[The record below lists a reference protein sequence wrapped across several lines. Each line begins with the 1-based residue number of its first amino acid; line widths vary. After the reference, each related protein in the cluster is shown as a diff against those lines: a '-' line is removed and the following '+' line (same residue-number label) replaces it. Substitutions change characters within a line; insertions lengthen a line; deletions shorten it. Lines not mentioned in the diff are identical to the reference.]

1 MTVLPVPDAAVIVV
15 AAGSGTRLGA
25 AEPKAFV
32 GIDTHTV
39 LWHALLPVFAT
50 AHAAQVI
57 IVVPA
62 GLEGEA
68 NTEAMDAAAHVAA
81 RDGASN
87 RHELVTVVAG
97 GATRQASVAAGLR
110 ALWPSV
116 TTVLVHDAA
125 RSLTPA
131 ELFDRVIAEVERT
144 GSAVIP
150 GLPVVD
156 TVKRREADGA
166 VGETVDRDTLLAV
179 QTPQGFRRDA
189 LVAAY
194 ANAGAEF
201 TDDAALVAAA
211 GLPVR
216 ALDGDARA
224 FKITTPADLDRAQS
238 LLARA
243 EPAAAPANPAT
254 PASAPAMRV
263 GVGTDVHAYAA
274 PESTRT
280 LWLAGLSWPGARPL
294 EGHSDGDVVVHA
306 IVDALL
312 SLAGLSWCGA
322 CPLGGHTYGDEGV
335 HAFFDALL
343 SAADLGDIG
352 GLFGT
357 DDPAVEGAH
366 ADVFLGRTRERLA
379 AAGWVV
385 GNVSVQLQAN
395 RPKFS
400 ARRLEAQAGLS
411 ALLGAPVSVAATTTD
426 GLGFSGRGE
435 GIAAIATALIYQR

>member
-116 TTVLVHDAA
+116 TTG
-125 RSLTPA
+125 
-131 ELFDRVIAEVERT
+131 LFDRVIAEVERT

-280 LWLAGLSWPGARPL
+280 LWLAGLSWPGERPL

-306 IVDALL
+306 IV
-312 SLAGLSWCGA
+312 
-322 CPLGGHTYGDEGV
+322 
-335 HAFFDALL
+335 DALL

>member
-312 SLAGLSWCGA
+312 S
-322 CPLGGHTYGDEGV
+322 
-335 HAFFDALL
+335 
-343 SAADLGDIG
+343 AADLGDIG

>member
-15 AAGSGTRLGA
+15 AAGSGTRLGGA
-25 AEPKAFV
+25 APKAFV
-32 GIDTHTV
+32 GIDAHTV

-50 AHAAQVI
+50 ARPVQLI
-57 IVVPA
+57 IVVPE

-68 NTEAMDAAAHVAA
+68 NTEAMDAAASVAH
-81 RDGASN
+81 RDEASN
-87 RHELVTVVAG
+87 RYELVTVVAG
-97 GATRQASVAAGLR
+97 GATRQASVAAGLK
-110 ALWPSV
+110 ALWPDV
-116 TTVLVHDAA
+116 RTVLVHDAA

-131 ELFDRVIAEVERT
+131 ELFDRVIDEVERT

-156 TVKRREADGA
+156 TVKRREPDGA

-179 QTPQGFRRDA
+179 QTPQGFTRDA

-194 ANAGAEF
+194 ATADAEF

-216 ALDGDARA
+216 ALDGDAHA
-224 FKITTPADLDRAQS
+224 FKITTPADLDRARS
-238 LLARA
+238 LLRR
-243 EPAAAPANPAT
+243 AAPV
-254 PASAPAMRV
+254 APPTMRV
-263 GVGTDVHAYAA
+263 GIGTDVHAYAVG
-274 PESTRT
+274 ESTRT
-280 LWLAGLSWPGARPL
+280 LWLAGLSWPGERPL

-312 SLAGLSWCGA
+312 S
-322 CPLGGHTYGDEGV
+322 
-335 HAFFDALL
+335 
-343 SAADLGDIG
+343 AADLGDIG

-357 DDPAVEGAH
+357 DDRAVEGAH

-379 AAGWVV
+379 AAGWAV

-400 ARRLEAQAGLS
+400 ARRLDAQATLS
-411 ALLGAPVSVAATTTD
+411 ELLGAPVSVSATTTD

-435 GIAAIATALIYQR
+435 GIAAIATALIFRG

>member
-1 MTVLPVPDAAVIVV
+1 MRLELPAPQRALRDGGNVDAMTVLPVPDVAVIVV

-32 GIDTHTV
+32 GIDAHTV

-50 AHAAQVI
+50 TRPAQLV

-68 NTEAMDAAAHVAA
+68 NTEAMDAAAHVAR
-81 RDGASN
+81 RDAASN
-87 RHELVTVVAG
+87 RHDLVTVVAG
-97 GATRQASVAAGLR
+97 GATRQASVAAGLK
-110 ALWPSV
+110 ALWPDV
-116 TTVLVHDAA
+116 TIVLVHDAA
-125 RSLTPA
+125 RSLTPTV
-131 ELFDRVIAEVERT
+131 LFDRVIDEVERT

-156 TVKRREADGA
+156 TVKRREPGGA
-166 VGETVDRDTLLAV
+166 VGETVDRDALLAV

-194 ANAGAEF
+194 DAAGAEF

-238 LLARA
+238 LLGRA
-243 EPAAAPANPAT
+243 AQ
-254 PASAPAMRV
+254 ASASTSPFAMRV
-263 GVGTDVHAYAA
+263 GLGSDVHAYAVG
-274 PESTRT
+274 ESTRT
-280 LWLAGLSWPGARPL
+280 LWLAGLSWPGERPL

-312 SLAGLSWCGA
+312 SG
-322 CPLGGHTYGDEGV
+322 
-335 HAFFDALL
+335 
-343 SAADLGDIG
+343 ADLGDIG

-366 ADVFLGRTRERLA
+366 ADVFLGRTRERLD

-400 ARRLEAQAGLS
+400 ARRLEAQAALS
-411 ALLGAPVSVAATTTD
+411 ALLGAPVSVSATTTD

-435 GIAAIATALIYQR
+435 GIAAIATALIFRA

>member
-280 LWLAGLSWPGARPL
+280 LWLAGLSWPGERPL

-306 IVDALL
+306 IV
-312 SLAGLSWCGA
+312 
-322 CPLGGHTYGDEGV
+322 
-335 HAFFDALL
+335 DALL

>member
-15 AAGSGTRLGA
+15 AAGSGTRLGV

-280 LWLAGLSWPGARPL
+280 LWLAGLSWPGERPL

-306 IVDALL
+306 IV
-312 SLAGLSWCGA
+312 
-322 CPLGGHTYGDEGV
+322 
-335 HAFFDALL
+335 DALL

>member
-243 EPAAAPANPAT
+243 EPAATPANPAADA
-254 PASAPAMRV
+254 PAPAMRV

-306 IVDALL
+306 IV
-312 SLAGLSWCGA
+312 
-322 CPLGGHTYGDEGV
+322 
-335 HAFFDALL
+335 DALL